1 MKLQGIIMCSER
13 TWSLI
18 TSRPSS
24 LLLHLAQRLTYGG
37 AADLTEQ
44 DVLSCLQEGLC
55 VVVFFFFNEYI

>member
-1 MKLQGIIMCSER
+1 MCSER

-55 VVVFFFFNEYI
+55 VVVFFFF